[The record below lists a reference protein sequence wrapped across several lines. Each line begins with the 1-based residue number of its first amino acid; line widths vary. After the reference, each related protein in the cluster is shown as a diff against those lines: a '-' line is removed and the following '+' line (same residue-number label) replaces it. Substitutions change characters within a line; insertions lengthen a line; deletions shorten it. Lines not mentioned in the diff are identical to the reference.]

1 MDDDASSD
9 FRSRCSTWPLKRLLT
24 EDPHAQPPEPFQIQ
38 YYEDSNHSVQSYH
51 NATDS
56 PLLTV
61 GPTAF
66 PPAECWTSESFGFP
80 PVQTSSYSFQQ
91 PSTSTLNDTS
101 VWTNE
106 AKEEEDTVGWNSKF
120 CRQSHDS
127 TSQRKMNPWGEESY
141 ADLITR
147 ALEEAPNNRLKLN
160 EIYQWFSDNV
170 LYFQERSS
178 PEASSGWK
186 VPKLIKF

>member
-1 MDDDASSD
+1 
-9 FRSRCSTWPLKRLLT
+9 
-24 EDPHAQPPEPFQIQ
+24 
-38 YYEDSNHSVQSYH
+38 
-51 NATDS
+51 
-56 PLLTV
+56 
-61 GPTAF
+61 
-66 PPAECWTSESFGFP
+66 
-80 PVQTSSYSFQQ
+80 
-91 PSTSTLNDTS
+91 
-101 VWTNE
+101 
-106 AKEEEDTVGWNSKF
+106 
-120 CRQSHDS
+120 
-127 TSQRKMNPWGEESY
+127 MNPWGEESY